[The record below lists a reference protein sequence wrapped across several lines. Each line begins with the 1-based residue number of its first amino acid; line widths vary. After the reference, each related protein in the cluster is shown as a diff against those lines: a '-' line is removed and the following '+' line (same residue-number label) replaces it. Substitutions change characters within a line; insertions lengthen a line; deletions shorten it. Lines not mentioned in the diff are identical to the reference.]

1 MFFLLLTNTRKIT
14 FNNNLVISQTWS
26 FYKNNQTIQ
35 MFSEKENAEEK
46 SSRGLIVRPLKLQ
59 LEGPECEFIK
69 TVIGSK
75 RKP

>member
-1 MFFLLLTNTRKIT
+1 MFF
-14 FNNNLVISQTWS
+14 
-26 FYKNNQTIQ
+26 
-35 MFSEKENAEEK
+35 EEENVEEK
-46 SSRGLIVRPLKLQ
+46 SSGGLIVRPLKLQ